1 MVSDINEGM
10 AMSADREDVEFESGR
25 GKHRAHCAA
34 WLYRPAGDAA
44 GRRPLVV
51 LAHGLGAVRTMRLDA
66 YAERFVAAGYAAL
79 VFDYRHFGDSGGEPR
94 QLLDITRQREDWHS
108 AIAYA
113 RTLEGIDPDKICLFG
128 TSFGGGHVIAVGAR
142 EPKVAAIISQC
153 PFTDGPSS
161 GLTLGPKATI
171 GVTLAAVRDLLAQ
184 LRGREPVLVPLAGAP
199 GETALMNAPDV
210 VDGYLGL
217 VPAGLQITNG
227 VAARVGLRIPLLRPG
242 RQAKNVT
249 SPILFCVCDTDTVA
263 PPGPTLEYAAQAPN
277 STVLRYPFGHF
288 DIYVGDAFEKAI
300 ADQIEFLRREVPA

>member
-1 MVSDINEGM
+1 MG
-10 AMSADREDVEFESGR
+10 ADREDIMFESGS
-25 GKHRAHCAA
+25 GEHRADCAA
-34 WLYRPAGDAA
+34 WLYRPDREAT
-44 GRRPLVV
+44 GRVPLVV

-94 QLLDITRQREDWHS
+94 QLLDIGRQREDWHS

-128 TSFGGGHVIAVGAR
+128 TSFGGGHVIAVGAA

-153 PFTDGPSS
+153 PFTDGLSS

-171 GVTLAAVRDLLAQ
+171 GVTITALRDLVASI
-184 LRGREPVLVPLAGAP
+184 RGRGPVLVPLAGAP

-217 VPAGLQITNG
+217 VPTGQTITNG
-227 VAARVGLRIPLLRPG
+227 VAARVGLRIPLSRPG
-242 RQAKNVT
+242 RQAKNVAA
-249 SPILFCVCDTDTVA
+249 PILFCVCDADTVA
-263 PPGPTLEYAAQAPN
+263 PPGPTRKYAAQAPN
-277 STVLRYPFGHF
+277 STVVRYPFGHF

-300 ADQIEFLRREVPA
+300 ADQIAFLHREVPV